1 MHRYYLILSMLLFL
15 VLIFGCSDKQ
25 SLDPVSDLS
34 SANNAAQLAMDE
46 DYRQT
51 VKVMTWNIYVG
62 TNVDVVLSVSDP
74 NEVPFAVAAAY
85 DTVYLTDF
93 PARAMQI
100 AKIIGQN
107 QPHMIG
113 LQEVSLIERYE
124 PGNSDPVES
133 LNYLEIL
140 LNALAQRGLNYY
152 LADSIHNAD
161 VTMPRFA
168 GVDGDGNP
176 IFDNV
181 RLLDADAILVRGDVQ
196 ISDSLKGNYAA
207 ALPVPDLGISI
218 PRGYVSVVATVEG
231 KSYRFVDTHLEPF
244 VEQVRLPQV
253 QELANVFAG
262 ETLPIFLVGDFNT
275 LEPTGPSPYGD
286 ATYVFM
292 TETAGYKDSWVY
304 NLRGNQGAGYTNSFS
319 SNLMDP
325 YPDLYQRIDF
335 IFIGNYGLPAGR
347 HLFGPVQ
354 AEVVGDRMQDRTPS
368 GLWPSD
374 HAGVAAKFHLETTDV
389 SQIAEMSAEEIV
401 RE

>member
-1 MHRYYLILSMLLFL
+1 MRRYYMVLSMLLFF
-15 VLIFGCSDKQ
+15 VLIFGCSEKQ
-25 SLDPVSDLS
+25 TLDPVSDLS
-34 SANNAAQLAMDE
+34 SAYKAAQLAMDDE
-46 DYRQT
+46 DRQT

-74 NEVPFAVAAAY
+74 NDVPIAVAAAY
-85 DTVYLTDF
+85 DTVDLTDF

-100 AKIIGQN
+100 AKIIGKN

-124 PGNSDPVES
+124 PGNPDPVES

-140 LNALAQRGLNYY
+140 LNALAQRGLDYY
-152 LADSIHNAD
+152 MADIIHNAD

-168 GVDGDGNP
+168 GVDSNGDT
-176 IFDNV
+176 IIDYV

-196 ISDSLKGNYAA
+196 ISNPIKGNYFA

-218 PRGYVSVVATVEG
+218 PRGYVSVEATIEG
-231 KSYRFVDTHLEPF
+231 KSYRFVNTHLEPF
-244 VEQVRLPQV
+244 LEQVRLPQV
-253 QELANVFAG
+253 HELYSVFAG

-275 LEPTGPSPYGD
+275 LEPTGPSPTGD
-286 ATYVFM
+286 ATYMFM
-292 TETAGYKDSWVY
+292 TDTAGYKDSWVY
-304 NLRGNQGAGYTNSFS
+304 NLRGNQGAGYTNPFS

-374 HAGVAAKFHLETTDV
+374 HAGVVAQFHLKTTDV
-389 SQIAEMSAEEIV
+389 SQIIEMSVEESV
-401 RE
+401 QK

>member
-1 MHRYYLILSMLLFL
+1 MRRFYMILGMLFFI
-15 VLIFGCSDKQ
+15 VLIFGCSEKQ

-34 SANNAAQLAMDE
+34 SANKAAQLAMDDE
-46 DYRQT
+46 DRQT

-74 NEVPFAVAAAY
+74 NEVPVAVAAAY

-100 AKIIGQN
+100 AKIIGKN

-124 PGNSDPVES
+124 PGNPDPVQS

-140 LNALAQRGLNYY
+140 LNALAQQGLNYY

-168 GVDGDGNP
+168 GLDSNYVP
-176 IFDNV
+176 IIDYV
-181 RLLDADAILVRGDVQ
+181 RLLDADAILVRSDVQ
-196 ISDSLKGNYAA
+196 ISNPMKANYIA
-207 ALPVPDLGISI
+207 ALPVPDLNISI

-231 KSYRFVDTHLEPF
+231 KSYRFVNTHLEPF
-244 VEQVRLPQV
+244 LEQVRLPQV
-253 QELANVFAG
+253 HELYSVFAG

-286 ATYVFM
+286 ATYMFM
-292 TETAGYKDSWVY
+292 TDTAGYKDSWVY
-304 NLRGNQGAGYTNSFS
+304 NLRGNQGAGYTSPFS
-319 SNLMDP
+319 SDLMDP
-325 YPDLYQRIDF
+325 YPNLYDRIDYV
-335 IFIGNYGLPAGR
+335 FIGNYGLPAGR

-354 AEVVGDRMQDRTPS
+354 AEVVGDRLKDRTPS

-374 HAGVAAKFHLETTDV
+374 HAGVVAKFHLKTESV
-389 SQIAEMSAEEIV
+389 RQIVEMSSAELVQE
-401 RE
+401 

>member
-1 MHRYYLILSMLLFL
+1 MRRYYMVLSMLLFF
-15 VLIFGCSDKQ
+15 VLIFGCSEKQ
-25 SLDPVSDLS
+25 TLDPVSDLS
-34 SANNAAQLAMDE
+34 SAYKAAQLAMDDE
-46 DYRQT
+46 DRQT

-74 NEVPFAVAAAY
+74 NDVPIAVAAAY
-85 DTVYLTDF
+85 DTVDLTDF

-100 AKIIGQN
+100 AKIIGKN

-124 PGNSDPVES
+124 PGNPDPVES

-140 LNALAQRGLNYY
+140 LNALAQRGLDYY
-152 LADSIHNAD
+152 MADIIHNAD

-168 GVDGDGNP
+168 GVDSNGDT
-176 IFDNV
+176 IIDYV

-196 ISDSLKGNYAA
+196 ISNPIKGNYFA

-218 PRGYVSVVATVEG
+218 PRGYVSVEATIEG
-231 KSYRFVDTHLEPF
+231 KSYRFVNTHLEPF
-244 VEQVRLPQV
+244 LEQVRLPQV
-253 QELANVFAG
+253 HELYSVFAG

-275 LEPTGPSPYGD
+275 LEPTGPSPTGD
-286 ATYVFM
+286 ATYMFM
-292 TETAGYKDSWVY
+292 TDTAGYKDSWVY
-304 NLRGNQGAGYTNSFS
+304 NLRGNQGAGYTNPFS

-374 HAGVAAKFHLETTDV
+374 HAGVVAQFHLKTTDV
-389 SQIAEMSAEEIV
+389 SQIVEMSVEESV
-401 RE
+401 QK